1 MPSSTSNC
9 ERLRE
14 GGEAKQKEGGRRNGG
29 GLMRRTGK
37 AERWR
42 WHFDVVGGKG
52 MKVDDKMWWGKQRGG
67 RVHANTIT
75 VSNVGKEMTPR

>member
-9 ERLRE
+9 EQLRE

-29 GLMRRTGK
+29 RLMRRTGK

-42 WHFDVVGGKG
+42 
-52 MKVDDKMWWGKQRGG
+52 
-67 RVHANTIT
+67 
-75 VSNVGKEMTPR
+75 